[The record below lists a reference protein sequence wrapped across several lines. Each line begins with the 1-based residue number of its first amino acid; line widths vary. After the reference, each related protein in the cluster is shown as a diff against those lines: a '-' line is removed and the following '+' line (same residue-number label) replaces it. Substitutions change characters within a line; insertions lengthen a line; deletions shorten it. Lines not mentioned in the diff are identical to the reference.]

1 MITGLVAKNNG
12 CLKDV
17 DVRFSGLHALIGPND
32 SGKSTILRAIRT
44 LSQLAKDRF
53 VSEND
58 IWQPFDPGFA
68 ALPSHALLSAETPRG
83 AYTYATAG
91 LRPRLADGVRDGRE
105 TVADSSDNMASES
118 RALDEPT
125 NLVAGRASS
134 DWRDEILEHVA
145 RVHFLAL
152 SEEGLRAAS
161 GFMPRDDL
169 SLRTRGE
176 GLPGLYFALRND
188 REEVFDRILRQVRVL
203 FPTVKTVR
211 PQPRSSTELELEV
224 ELVGGARVRAPHIS
238 TGLLYF
244 LAFAAISE
252 MTERTHTLLV
262 EEPENGLHPAR
273 IKEVIAVMRAVSEK
287 QGMQIIM
294 TTHSPLV
301 INELAPDEVSVV
313 TRPSLEQ
320 GTVVTPIAK
329 TANFEKRAGVYALG
343 ELWLSYADGQ
353 TEAPLFSPTVR

>member
-1 MITGLVAKNNG
+1 MNTGLVAKNYG

-32 SGKSTILRAIRT
+32 SGKSTILRALRT
-44 LSQLAKDRF
+44 LSQLLKDRF

-58 IWQPFDPGFA
+58 VWQPFDPGFA
-68 ALPSHALLSAETPRG
+68 VLPSHAFLSADTLRG
-83 AYTYATAG
+83 TYTFETAG
-91 LRPRLADGVRDGRE
+91 LRPRNTEGVRDGRE
-105 TVADSSDNMASES
+105 TVADSNDKASEL
-118 RALDEPT
+118 RAIDEPT
-125 NLVAGRASS
+125 NLLGGSDASG
-134 DWRDEILEHVA
+134 WRDEILEHVA

-169 SLRTRGE
+169 SLKTRGE

-188 REEVFDRILRQVRVL
+188 REDVFERILQQVRVL

-211 PQPRSSTELELEV
+211 PQPRSSTALELEV

-244 LAFAAISE
+244 LAFAAISG

-273 IKEVIAVMRAVSEK
+273 IKEVVAVMRAVSEK

-301 INELAPDEVSVV
+301 INELTPDEVSVV
-313 TRPSLEQ
+313 TRPSLEH
-320 GTVVTPIAK
+320 GTVVTPIIK